1 MTRKTLF
8 QIIEPHQKENAIE
21 KSYDVLMFLTII
33 VSLIP
38 LTTKSHTGI
47 FMWLDFVSTIIFVM
61 DYVLRLVTADYKLGK
76 GKLSF
81 LLYPFTFLALAD
93 LLCILPSLFLLNNS
107 LRLFKILRML
117 RILRIFKFIRYSKN
131 IQILTNVLKK
141 QKDSLMIVGLLALG
155 YIFISAL
162 IIFNVEPS
170 TFPNFFDALYWATIS
185 LTTVGYGDIYAVSTT
200 GKIITMISSFL
211 GIAIVALPAGIITA
225 GYMKELKN
233 YKNLFGKALMPFL
246 SRFFD

>member
-1 MTRKTLF
+1 MTKKTLF

-21 KSYDVLMFLTII
+21 KAYDVFMFLTII
-33 VSLIP
+33 GSLFP

-47 FMWLDFVSTIIFVM
+47 FMWLDFVSTIIFII
-61 DYVLRLVTADYKLGK
+61 DYVLRLLTADYKLEK

-81 LLYPFTFLALAD
+81 LLYPFTFMALAD

-117 RILRIFKFIRYSKN
+117 RILRVFKFIRYSKN

-141 QKDSLMIVGLLALG
+141 QKDSLIIVGLLVLG

-170 TFPNFFDALYWATIS
+170 TFHNFFDALYWATIS
-185 LTTVGYGDIYAVSTT
+185 LTTVGYGDIYAISTT

-225 GYMKELKN
+225 GYMKEIKEL
-233 YKNLFGKALMPFL
+233 
-246 SRFFD
+246 

>member
-21 KSYDVLMFLTII
+21 KAYDVFMFLTII

-47 FMWLDFVSTIIFVM
+47 FMWLNFVSTVIFII
-61 DYVLRLVTADYKLGK
+61 DYILRLLTADYKLGK

-81 LLYPFTFLALAD
+81 LLYPFTFMALAD

-117 RILRIFKFIRYSKN
+117 RILRVFKFIRYSKN
-131 IQILTNVLKK
+131 VQILTNVLKK
-141 QKDSLMIVGLLALG
+141 QKDSLIIVGLLALG

-225 GYMKELKN
+225 GYMKEIKEL
-233 YKNLFGKALMPFL
+233 
-246 SRFFD
+246 

>member
-1 MTRKTLF
+1 MIRKTLF
-8 QIIEPHQKENAIE
+8 QIIEPHQKENAVE
-21 KSYDVLMFLTII
+21 KAYDVLMFLTII
-33 VSLIP
+33 LSLIP

-47 FMWLDFVSTIIFVM
+47 FMWLDFVSTVIFII
-61 DYVLRLVTADYKLGK
+61 DYILRLLTADYKLEK

-117 RILRIFKFIRYSKN
+117 RILRVFKFIRYSKN
-131 IQILTNVLKK
+131 VQILTNVLKK
-141 QKDSLMIVGLLALG
+141 QKDSLIIVGLLALG

-225 GYMKELKN
+225 GYMKEIKEL
-233 YKNLFGKALMPFL
+233 
-246 SRFFD
+246 

>member
-8 QIIEPHQKENAIE
+8 QIIESRQKENVIE
-21 KSYDVLMFLTII
+21 KTYDVFMFLTII

-47 FMWLDFVSTIIFVM
+47 FMWLDFVSTIIFSI
-61 DYVLRLVTADYKLGK
+61 DYVLRLVTADYKLEK

-81 LLYPFTFLALAD
+81 FLYPFTFLALAD

-117 RILRIFKFIRYSKN
+117 RILRVFKFIRYSKN
-131 IQILTNVLKK
+131 IQILTNILKK
-141 QKDSLMIVGLLALG
+141 QKDSLMIVGLLALC
-155 YIFISAL
+155 YVFISGL

-225 GYMKELKN
+225 GYMKEIKEL
-233 YKNLFGKALMPFL
+233 
-246 SRFFD
+246 

>member
-47 FMWLDFVSTIIFVM
+47 FMWLDFVSTIIFVI
-61 DYVLRLVTADYKLGK
+61 DYVLRLVTADYKLEK

-81 LLYPFTFLALAD
+81 FLYPFTFLALAD

-117 RILRIFKFIRYSKN
+117 RILRVFKFIRYSRN

-155 YIFISAL
+155 YIFISAF

-225 GYMKELKN
+225 GYMKEIKEL
-233 YKNLFGKALMPFL
+233 
-246 SRFFD
+246 

>member
-1 MTRKTLF
+1 MARKTLF

-21 KSYDVLMFLTII
+21 KAYDVLMFLTII
-33 VSLIP
+33 LSLLP

-47 FMWLDFVSTIIFVM
+47 FMWLDFVSTIIFIV
-61 DYVLRLVTADYKLGK
+61 DYVLRLVTADYKLEK

-81 LLYPFTFLALAD
+81 FLYPFTFLALAD
-93 LLCILPSLFLLNNS
+93 LLCLLPSLFLLNNS
-107 LRLFKILRML
+107 LRLFKILRIL
-117 RILRIFKFIRYSKN
+117 RILRVFKFIRYSKN

-225 GYMKELKN
+225 GYMQEIKEL
-233 YKNLFGKALMPFL
+233 
-246 SRFFD
+246 

>member
-1 MTRKTLF
+1 MARKTLF

-21 KSYDVLMFLTII
+21 KAYDVFMFLTII

-47 FMWLDFVSTIIFVM
+47 FMWLDFVSTVIFII
-61 DYVLRLVTADYKLGK
+61 DYILRLLTADYKLEK

-117 RILRIFKFIRYSKN
+117 RILRVFKFIRYSKN

-141 QKDSLMIVGLLALG
+141 QKDSLMIVGLLAFG

-225 GYMKELKN
+225 GYMKEIKEL
-233 YKNLFGKALMPFL
+233 
-246 SRFFD
+246 

>member
-21 KSYDVLMFLTII
+21 KAYDVFMFLTII

-47 FMWLDFVSTIIFVM
+47 FMWLNFVSTVIFII
-61 DYVLRLVTADYKLGK
+61 DYILRLLTADYKLGK

-81 LLYPFTFLALAD
+81 LLYPFTFMALAD

-107 LRLFKILRML
+107 LRLFK
-117 RILRIFKFIRYSKN
+117 FIRYSKN
-131 IQILTNVLKK
+131 VQILTNVLKK
-141 QKDSLMIVGLLALG
+141 QKDSLIIVGLLALG

-225 GYMKELKN
+225 GYMKEIKEL
-233 YKNLFGKALMPFL
+233 
-246 SRFFD
+246 

>member
-81 LLYPFTFLALAD
+81 FLYPFTFLALAD

-117 RILRIFKFIRYSKN
+117 RILRVFKFIRYSKN

-225 GYMKELKN
+225 GYMKEIKEL
-233 YKNLFGKALMPFL
+233 
-246 SRFFD
+246 

>member
-21 KSYDVLMFLTII
+21 KAYDVFMFLTII

-47 FMWLDFVSTIIFVM
+47 FMWLDFVSTIIFII
-61 DYVLRLVTADYKLGK
+61 DYVLRLLTADYKLEK

-81 LLYPFTFLALAD
+81 LLYPFTFMALAD
-93 LLCILPSLFLLNNS
+93 LLCILPSLCLLNNS

-117 RILRIFKFIRYSKN
+117 RILRVFKFIRYSKN

-141 QKDSLMIVGLLALG
+141 QKDSLIIVGLLALG

-225 GYMKELKN
+225 GYMKEIKEL
-233 YKNLFGKALMPFL
+233 
-246 SRFFD
+246 

>member
-8 QIIEPHQKENAIE
+8 QIIELHQKENAIE
-21 KSYDVLMFLTII
+21 KAYDVLMFLTII
-33 VSLIP
+33 VSLIS

-47 FMWLDFVSTIIFVM
+47 FMWLDFVSTIIFII
-61 DYVLRLVTADYKLGK
+61 DYVLRLVTADYKLEK

-81 LLYPFTFLALAD
+81 FLYPFTFLALAD

-107 LRLFKILRML
+107 LRLFK
-117 RILRIFKFIRYSKN
+117 FIRYSKN

-141 QKDSLMIVGLLALG
+141 QKDSLMIVDLLALG

-225 GYMKELKN
+225 GYMKEIKEL
-233 YKNLFGKALMPFL
+233 
-246 SRFFD
+246 

>member
-21 KSYDVLMFLTII
+21 KAYDVLMFLTII

-38 LTTKSHTGI
+38 LTTKSHIGI
-47 FMWLDFVSTIIFVM
+47 FIWLDFVSTVIFIV
-61 DYVLRLVTADYKLGK
+61 DYILRLVTADYKLEK

-81 LLYPFTFLALAD
+81 FLYPFTFLALAD

-117 RILRIFKFIRYSKN
+117 RILRVFKFIRYSKN

-225 GYMKELKN
+225 GYMKEIKEL
-233 YKNLFGKALMPFL
+233 
-246 SRFFD
+246 

>member
-21 KSYDVLMFLTII
+21 KAYDVLMFLTII

-38 LTTKSHTGI
+38 LTTKSHTGS
-47 FMWLDFVSTIIFVM
+47 FMWLDFVSTIIFVI
-61 DYVLRLVTADYKLGK
+61 DYVLRLVTADYKLEK

-81 LLYPFTFLALAD
+81 FLYPFTFLALAD

-117 RILRIFKFIRYSKN
+117 RILRVFKFIRYSKN

-141 QKDSLMIVGLLALG
+141 QKDSLMIVGLLALD

-170 TFPNFFDALYWATIS
+170 TFPNFFDVLYWATIS

-225 GYMKELKN
+225 GYMKEIKEL
-233 YKNLFGKALMPFL
+233 
-246 SRFFD
+246 

>member
-1 MTRKTLF
+1 MTRKILF

-21 KSYDVLMFLTII
+21 KAYDVFMFLTII

-47 FMWLDFVSTIIFVM
+47 FMWLDFVSTIIFII
-61 DYVLRLVTADYKLGK
+61 DYLLRLLTADYKLEK

-81 LLYPFTFLALAD
+81 FLYPFTFLALAD

-107 LRLFKILRML
+107 LRLFKILRV
-117 RILRIFKFIRYSKN
+117 FKFIRYSKN

-170 TFPNFFDALYWATIS
+170 TFPKFFDALYWATIS

-225 GYMKELKN
+225 GYMKEIKEL
-233 YKNLFGKALMPFL
+233 
-246 SRFFD
+246 

>member
-1 MTRKTLF
+1 MIRKTLF

-21 KSYDVLMFLTII
+21 KAYDVFVFLTII

-47 FMWLDFVSTIIFVM
+47 FMWLDFVSTIIFII
-61 DYVLRLVTADYKLGK
+61 DYVLRLLTADYKLEK

-107 LRLFKILRML
+107 LWLFKILRML
-117 RILRIFKFIRYSKN
+117 RILRVFKFIRYSKN

-141 QKDSLMIVGLLALG
+141 QKDSLIIVGLLALG

-225 GYMKELKN
+225 GYMKEIKEL
-233 YKNLFGKALMPFL
+233 
-246 SRFFD
+246 

>member
-1 MTRKTLF
+1 
-8 QIIEPHQKENAIE
+8 
-21 KSYDVLMFLTII
+21 
-33 VSLIP
+33 
-38 LTTKSHTGI
+38 
-47 FMWLDFVSTIIFVM
+47 MWLDFVSTVIFII
-61 DYVLRLVTADYKLGK
+61 DYILRLLTADYKLEK

-117 RILRIFKFIRYSKN
+117 RILRVFKFIRYSKN

-141 QKDSLMIVGLLALG
+141 QKDSLIIVGLLALG

-185 LTTVGYGDIYAVSTT
+185 LTTVGYGDIYAVATT

-225 GYMKELKN
+225 GYMKEIKEL
-233 YKNLFGKALMPFL
+233 YKPVREGSDALPEHVFCL
-246 SRFFD
+246 IKYY

>member
-1 MTRKTLF
+1 MARKTLF

-21 KSYDVLMFLTII
+21 KAYDVFMFLTII

-47 FMWLDFVSTIIFVM
+47 FMWLDFVSTIIFII
-61 DYVLRLVTADYKLGK
+61 DYILRLLTADYKLEK

-117 RILRIFKFIRYSKN
+117 RILRVFKFIRYSKN

-141 QKDSLMIVGLLALG
+141 QKDSLIIVGLLALG

-162 IIFNVEPS
+162 IIFNVEPN

-225 GYMKELKN
+225 GYMKEIKEL
-233 YKNLFGKALMPFL
+233 
-246 SRFFD
+246 

>member
-21 KSYDVLMFLTII
+21 KSYDLLMFLTII

-47 FMWLDFVSTIIFVM
+47 FMWLDFVSTIIFVI
-61 DYVLRLVTADYKLGK
+61 DYVLRLVTADYKLEK

-81 LLYPFTFLALAD
+81 FLYPFTFLALTD

-117 RILRIFKFIRYSKN
+117 RILRVFKFIRYSRN

-155 YIFISAL
+155 YIFISAF

-211 GIAIVALPAGIITA
+211 GIAIVALPTGIITA
-225 GYMKELKN
+225 GYMKEIKEL
-233 YKNLFGKALMPFL
+233 
-246 SRFFD
+246 

>member
-21 KSYDVLMFLTII
+21 KAYDVFMFLTII

-47 FMWLDFVSTIIFVM
+47 FMWLDFVSTIIFII
-61 DYVLRLVTADYKLGK
+61 DYLLRLLTADYKLEK

-81 LLYPFTFLALAD
+81 FLYPFTFLALAD

-117 RILRIFKFIRYSKN
+117 RILRVFKFIRYSKN

-141 QKDSLMIVGLLALG
+141 QKDSLIIVGLLALG

-170 TFPNFFDALYWATIS
+170 TFPTFFDALYWATIS

-225 GYMKELKN
+225 GYMKEIKEL
-233 YKNLFGKALMPFL
+233 
-246 SRFFD
+246 

>member
-1 MTRKTLF
+1 MTRKILF

-21 KSYDVLMFLTII
+21 KAYDVFMFLTII

-47 FMWLDFVSTIIFVM
+47 FMWLDFVSTIIFII
-61 DYVLRLVTADYKLGK
+61 DYLLRLLTADYKLEK

-81 LLYPFTFLALAD
+81 FLYPFTFLALAD

-107 LRLFKILRML
+107 LRLFKILRV
-117 RILRIFKFIRYSKN
+117 FKFIRYSKN

-170 TFPNFFDALYWATIS
+170 TFPKFFDALYWATIS
-185 LTTVGYGDIYAVSTT
+185 LTPVGYGDIYAVSTT

-225 GYMKELKN
+225 GYMKEIKEL
-233 YKNLFGKALMPFL
+233 
-246 SRFFD
+246 

>member
-8 QIIEPHQKENAIE
+8 QVIEPHQKENAIE
-21 KSYDVLMFLTII
+21 KAYDVLMFLTII

-38 LTTKSHTGI
+38 LTTKSHIGI
-47 FMWLDFVSTIIFVM
+47 FIWLDFVSTVIFIV
-61 DYVLRLVTADYKLGK
+61 DYILRLVTADYKLEK

-81 LLYPFTFLALAD
+81 FLYPFTFLALAD

-117 RILRIFKFIRYSKN
+117 RILRVFKFIRYSKN
-131 IQILTNVLKK
+131 IQILTNVLQK

-225 GYMKELKN
+225 GYMKEIKEL
-233 YKNLFGKALMPFL
+233 
-246 SRFFD
+246 

>member
-21 KSYDVLMFLTII
+21 KAYDVFMFLTII

-47 FMWLDFVSTIIFVM
+47 FMWLDFVSTIIFVI
-61 DYVLRLVTADYKLGK
+61 DYVLRLVTADYKLEK

-81 LLYPFTFLALAD
+81 FLYPFTFLALAD

-117 RILRIFKFIRYSKN
+117 RILRVFKFIRYSKN
-131 IQILTNVLKK
+131 IQILTNVLKN
-141 QKDSLMIVGLLALG
+141 QKDSLIIVGLLALG

-225 GYMKELKN
+225 GYMKEIKEL
-233 YKNLFGKALMPFL
+233 
-246 SRFFD
+246 

>member
-21 KSYDVLMFLTII
+21 KAYDVLMFLTII

-47 FMWLDFVSTIIFVM
+47 FMWLDFVSTIIFIV
-61 DYVLRLVTADYKLGK
+61 DYVLRLVTADYKLER

-81 LLYPFTFLALAD
+81 FLYPFTFLALAD

-107 LRLFKILRML
+107 LRL
-117 RILRIFKFIRYSKN
+117 FKFIRYSKN

-225 GYMKELKN
+225 GYMKEIKEL
-233 YKNLFGKALMPFL
+233 
-246 SRFFD
+246 

>member
-1 MTRKTLF
+1 MARKTLF

-21 KSYDVLMFLTII
+21 KAYDVLMFLTII
-33 VSLIP
+33 LSLLP

-47 FMWLDFVSTIIFVM
+47 FMWLDFVSTIIFIV
-61 DYVLRLVTADYKLGK
+61 DYVLRLVTADYKLEK

-81 LLYPFTFLALAD
+81 FLYPFTFLALAD
-93 LLCILPSLFLLNNS
+93 LLCLLPSLFLLNNS
-107 LRLFKILRML
+107 LRLFKILRIL
-117 RILRIFKFIRYSKN
+117 RILRVFKFIRYSKN

-200 GKIITMISSFL
+200 GKIIT
-211 GIAIVALPAGIITA
+211 IVALPAGIITA
-225 GYMKELKN
+225 GYMKEIKEL
-233 YKNLFGKALMPFL
+233 
-246 SRFFD
+246 

>member
-21 KSYDVLMFLTII
+21 KAYDVLMFLTII

-47 FMWLDFVSTIIFVM
+47 FMWLDFVSTVIFIV
-61 DYVLRLVTADYKLGK
+61 DYILRLLTADYKLGK

-81 LLYPFTFLALAD
+81 FLYPFTFLALAD

-225 GYMKELKN
+225 GYMKEIKEL
-233 YKNLFGKALMPFL
+233 
-246 SRFFD
+246 

>member
-1 MTRKTLF
+1 MIRKALF
-8 QIIEPHQKENAIE
+8 QIIESHQKENAIE
-21 KSYDVLMFLTII
+21 KAYDVLMFLTII

-38 LTTKSHTGI
+38 MTTKSHTGI
-47 FMWLDFVSTIIFVM
+47 FMWLDFVSTIIFII
-61 DYVLRLVTADYKLGK
+61 DYVLRLVTADYKLEK

-81 LLYPFTFLALAD
+81 FLYPFTFLALAD

-107 LRLFKILRML
+107 LRLFK
-117 RILRIFKFIRYSKN
+117 FIRYSKN

-141 QKDSLMIVGLLALG
+141 QKGSLMIVDLLALG

-225 GYMKELKN
+225 GYMKEIKEL
-233 YKNLFGKALMPFL
+233 
-246 SRFFD
+246 

>member
-1 MTRKTLF
+1 MTRKILF

-47 FMWLDFVSTIIFVM
+47 FMWSDFVSTIIFII
-61 DYVLRLVTADYKLGK
+61 DYILRLLTADYKLGK

-81 LLYPFTFLALAD
+81 FLYPFTFLALAD

-117 RILRIFKFIRYSKN
+117 RILRVFKFIRYSKN

-141 QKDSLMIVGLLALG
+141 QKESLMIVGLLALG

-200 GKIITMISSFL
+200 GKSITMISSFL

-225 GYMKELKN
+225 GYMKEIKEL
-233 YKNLFGKALMPFL
+233 
-246 SRFFD
+246 

>member
-1 MTRKTLF
+1 
-8 QIIEPHQKENAIE
+8 
-21 KSYDVLMFLTII
+21 MFLTII

-47 FMWLDFVSTIIFVM
+47 FMWSDFVSTIIFII
-61 DYVLRLVTADYKLGK
+61 DYILRLVTADYKLEK
-76 GKLSF
+76 GKFSF
-81 LLYPFTFLALAD
+81 FLYPFTFLALAD

-117 RILRIFKFIRYSKN
+117 RILRVFKFIRYSKN

-141 QKDSLMIVGLLALG
+141 QKESLMIVSLLALG

-211 GIAIVALPAGIITA
+211 GIAIVALPAGIIMA
-225 GYMKELKN
+225 GYMKEIKEL
-233 YKNLFGKALMPFL
+233 
-246 SRFFD
+246 

>member
-1 MTRKTLF
+1 MARKTLF

-21 KSYDVLMFLTII
+21 KAYDVFTFLTII

-47 FMWLDFVSTIIFVM
+47 FMWLDFVSTIIFII
-61 DYVLRLVTADYKLGK
+61 DYLLRLLTADYKLEK

-81 LLYPFTFLALAD
+81 FLYPFTFLALAD

-117 RILRIFKFIRYSKN
+117 RILLVFKFIRYSKN

-211 GIAIVALPAGIITA
+211 GIAIVALLAGIITA
-225 GYMKELKN
+225 GYMKEIKEL
-233 YKNLFGKALMPFL
+233 
-246 SRFFD
+246 

>member
-21 KSYDVLMFLTII
+21 KAYDVLMFLAII
-33 VSLIP
+33 ISLIL

-47 FMWLDFVSTIIFVM
+47 FMWLDFVSTIIFII
-61 DYVLRLVTADYKLGK
+61 DYLLRLLTADYKLEK

-81 LLYPFTFLALAD
+81 FLYPFTFLALAD

-117 RILRIFKFIRYSKN
+117 RILRVFKFIRYSKN
-131 IQILTNVLKK
+131 IQLLTNVLKK
-141 QKDSLMIVGLLALG
+141 QKDSLIIVGLLALG

-225 GYMKELKN
+225 GYMKEIKEL
-233 YKNLFGKALMPFL
+233 
-246 SRFFD
+246 

>member
-21 KSYDVLMFLTII
+21 KAYDVLMFLTII

-47 FMWLDFVSTIIFVM
+47 FMWLDFVSTVIFIV
-61 DYVLRLVTADYKLGK
+61 DYILRLLTADYKLGK

-81 LLYPFTFLALAD
+81 FLYPFTFLALAD

-185 LTTVGYGDIYAVSTT
+185 LTTVGYGYIYAVSTT
-200 GKIITMISSFL
+200 GKVITMISSFL

-225 GYMKELKN
+225 GYMKEIKEL
-233 YKNLFGKALMPFL
+233 
-246 SRFFD
+246 

>member
-1 MTRKTLF
+1 MARKTLF

-21 KSYDVLMFLTII
+21 RAYDVFMFLTII

-47 FMWLDFVSTIIFVM
+47 FMWLDFVSTIIFVI
-61 DYVLRLVTADYKLGK
+61 DYLLRLLTADYKLEK

-81 LLYPFTFLALAD
+81 FLYPFTFLALAD

-107 LRLFKILRML
+107 LRLFK
-117 RILRIFKFIRYSKN
+117 ILRIFKFIRYSKN

-141 QKDSLMIVGLLALG
+141 QKDSLMIVGLLALC

-225 GYMKELKN
+225 GYMKEIKEL
-233 YKNLFGKALMPFL
+233 
-246 SRFFD
+246 

>member
-1 MTRKTLF
+1 MTRKILF

-47 FMWLDFVSTIIFVM
+47 FMWLDFVSTIIFII
-61 DYVLRLVTADYKLGK
+61 DYLLRLLTADYKLEK

-81 LLYPFTFLALAD
+81 FLYPFTFLALAD

-107 LRLFKILRML
+107 LRLFKILRV
-117 RILRIFKFIRYSKN
+117 FKFIRYSKN

-170 TFPNFFDALYWATIS
+170 TFPKFFDALYWATIS

-225 GYMKELKN
+225 GYMKEIKEL
-233 YKNLFGKALMPFL
+233 
-246 SRFFD
+246 